1 MTGSVAETCWYLIRS
16 GLVNMGPIG
25 MSSGMDINSMV
36 SKIVDAERIPKQQRI
51 DYERN
56 KIDSSISAYGRLR
69 ESLDTMKN
77 LMANFRQEKAFAVRS
92 VNSTEENIVT
102 ATATTDA
109 IAGKYAVD
117 VLQLAQSHKVASDV
131 IPDDTRFGPG
141 KLQISLGEDSF
152 NFSLRKNSRLTDV
165 VRAINGASDNPGV
178 RASIIKDMNG
188 PRLIVAANQSGVEK
202 TVRINVDAEP
212 GNELYRFEYKT
223 IEQRVKDLEQ
233 AQAEALNLLGLPATP
248 LSETEPNSTEQVEAE
263 SETAKETPAVQSSET
278 ISQQPTEAKSGRPE
292 DTIPG
297 WTPTASGTL
306 MDSYYVPPPEL
317 DEKALAKSKEVPGW
331 SNTASG
337 TLTDS
342 YVTPSEA
349 QAKLEQELAAEKAAV
364 ARAVSE
370 GDLTEEQAKQI
381 EREKLSPEERERLE
395 KVEAIQA
402 ELAEAQRSMQ
412 VYMGMSEVQ
421 AAQDSVV
428 VLDGVAKLASNNN
441 VIEDAIEGVDLTL
454 KGTTKPGER
463 ATEIGVEYDRQSV
476 RADIEQFVTAYNQ
489 FFQVS
494 QSLAKVDPTTG
505 QVGPLAGDSIVR
517 SADARLKSVFSA
529 SIDGAPE
536 DLKSLTEFGIT
547 TTRQGNLEI
556 NYQMLDKQL
565 NSNFTKLESFF
576 GGNNGFAKKVE
587 DAIHSMTGMTGSIR
601 TREKSLTEQNYRL
614 NDDQATLDRRMQ
626 GIEKRTHDKFAAMQ
640 DATGKMQAQLAGL
653 MSALS

>member
-1 MTGSVAETCWYLIRS
+1 MTGSVEETCRYLIRS

-202 TVRINVDAEP
+202 TIRINVDAEP

-233 AQAEALNLLGLPATP
+233 AQTEALSLLGLPTTP
-248 LSETEPNSTEQVEAE
+248 LAETEPNSTKQVEAE
-263 SETAKETPAVQSSET
+263 SETAEDTSSVQSSEIIT
-278 ISQQPTEAKSGRPE
+278 QQPAEAKSGRPE

-364 ARAVSE
+364 ARAVAE

-476 RADIEQFVTAYNQ
+476 RADIEQFVAAYNQ

>member
-1 MTGSVAETCWYLIRS
+1 M
-16 GLVNMGPIG
+16 NMGPIG

-188 PRLIVAANQSGVEK
+188 PRLIVAANQSGAEK
-202 TVRINVDAEP
+202 SIRINVDAEP

-233 AQAEALNLLGLPATP
+233 AQTEALSLLGLPTTP
-248 LSETEPNSTEQVEAE
+248 SAETEPNSTKQVEAE
-263 SETAKETPAVQSSET
+263 SETAEDTSSVQSSET
-278 ISQQPTEAKSGRPE
+278 ISQQPAEAKSGRPE

-364 ARAVSE
+364 ARAVAE

-476 RADIEQFVTAYNQ
+476 RADIEQFVAAYNQ

-505 QVGPLAGDSIVR
+505 QAGPLAGDSIVR

>member
-1 MTGSVAETCWYLIRS
+1 M
-16 GLVNMGPIG
+16 NMGPIG

-188 PRLIVAANQSGVEK
+188 PRLIVAANQSGAEK
-202 TVRINVDAEP
+202 SIRINVDAEP

-223 IEQRVKDLEQ
+223 IEQRVKDLER
-233 AQAEALNLLGLPATP
+233 AQTEALSLLGLPTTP
-248 LSETEPNSTEQVEAE
+248 LAETEPNSTKQVEAE
-263 SETAKETPAVQSSET
+263 SETAEDTSSVQSSET
-278 ISQQPTEAKSGRPE
+278 TSQQPAEAKSGRPE

-364 ARAVSE
+364 ARAVAE

-381 EREKLSPEERERLE
+381 EREKLSPEERDRLE

-476 RADIEQFVTAYNQ
+476 RADIEQFVAAYNQ

>member
-1 MTGSVAETCWYLIRS
+1 
-16 GLVNMGPIG
+16 MGPIG

-51 DYERN
+51 DFERA
-56 KIDSSISAYGRLR
+56 KIDTSISAYGRLR

-77 LMANFRQEKAFAVRS
+77 LMANFRQEKAFALRS
-92 VNSTEENIVT
+92 VNTTEESVVT

-117 VLQLAQSHKVASDV
+117 VLQLAQSHKIASDV
-131 IPDDTRFGPG
+131 IPEDTRFGPG
-141 KLQISLGEDSF
+141 KLQISLGDEQFD
-152 NFSLRKNSRLTDV
+152 FSLRKNSKLTDV

-178 RASIIKDMNG
+178 RASIIKDRNG
-188 PRLIVAANQSGVEK
+188 PRLIVASNQSGAEK
-202 TVRINVDAEP
+202 AISINVDAEV
-212 GNELYRFEYKT
+212 GNDLYRFEYKT
-223 IEQRVKDLEQ
+223 IEQRVRDLEK
-233 AQAEALNLLGLPATP
+233 AQAEALSVLGMPTGEDAVDGE
-248 LSETEPNSTEQVEAE
+248 LSPEEAAKVGETEKTDEELNSAEQTKVEEAV
-263 SETAKETPAVQSSET
+263 KEGEENAAQTQ
-278 ISQQPTEAKSGRPE
+278 EAKSGRPE

-297 WTPTASGTL
+297 WTETASGTL
-306 MDSYYVPPPEL
+306 MDSYQAPKPEL
-317 DEKALAKSKEVPGW
+317 DEKAIEKSKDVPGW

-342 YVTPSEA
+342 YVTPAEA
-349 QAKLEQELAAEKAAV
+349 QAKLEEELAAEKAAIAKAV
-364 ARAVSE
+364 AD
-370 GDLTEEQAKQI
+370 GDMTEEEAKKL

-421 AAQDSVV
+421 SAQDSVV
-428 VLDGVAKLASNNN
+428 LLDGVAELSSHNN

-463 ATEIGVEYDRQSV
+463 AAEIGVEYDRESV
-476 RADIEQFVTAYNQ
+476 RADIEQFVAAYNQ

-494 QSLAKVDPTTG
+494 QDLAKVDPATG
-505 QVGPLAGDSIVR
+505 MAGPLAGDSIVR
-517 SADARLKSVFSA
+517 SADSRLKSVFSA
-529 SIDGAPE
+529 NIENAPE
-536 DLKSLTEFGIT
+536 DLKTLTEFGIT
-547 TTRQGNLEI
+547 TTRAGNLEI
-556 NYQMLDKQL
+556 NYQLLDKQL
-565 NSNFTKLESFF
+565 NNNFNKLEDFF

-614 NDDQATLDRRMQ
+614 NDDQVALDRRMQ
-626 GIEKRTHDKFAAMQ
+626 GIEKRTQDKFAAMQ
-640 DATGKMQAQLAGL
+640 DATGKMQAQLAG
-653 MSALS
+653 MMNALS

>member
-202 TVRINVDAEP
+202 TIRINVDAEP

-349 QAKLEQELAAEKAAV
+349 QAKLEQELAGEKAAV

-370 GDLTEEQAKQI
+370 GELTEEQAKQI

-454 KGTTKPGER
+454 KGTTKQGER

>member
-1 MTGSVAETCWYLIRS
+1 
-16 GLVNMGPIG
+16 MGPIG

-51 DYERN
+51 DFERT
-56 KIDSSISAYGRLR
+56 KIDTSISAYGRLR

-77 LMANFRQEKAFAVRS
+77 LMANFRQEKAFALRS
-92 VNSTEENIVT
+92 VNTTEESVVT

-117 VLQLAQSHKVASDV
+117 VLQLAQSHKIASDV
-131 IPDDTRFGPG
+131 IPEDTRFGPG
-141 KLQISLGEDSF
+141 KLQISLGDEQFD
-152 NFSLRKNSRLTDV
+152 FSLRKNSKLTDV

-178 RASIIKDMNG
+178 RASIIKDRNG
-188 PRLIVAANQSGVEK
+188 PRLIVASNQSGAEK
-202 TVRINVDAEP
+202 AISINVDAEV
-212 GNELYRFEYKT
+212 GNDLYRFEYKT
-223 IEQRVKDLEQ
+223 IEQRVRDLEK
-233 AQAEALNLLGLPATP
+233 AQAEALSVLGMPTREDAVDGE
-248 LSETEPNSTEQVEAE
+248 LSPEEAAKVGE
-263 SETAKETPAVQSSET
+263 SEKTDEELNSAEQTKVEEAVIEGEENAAQT
-278 ISQQPTEAKSGRPE
+278 QEAKSGRPE

-297 WTPTASGTL
+297 WTETASGTL
-306 MDSYYVPPPEL
+306 MDSYQAPKPEL
-317 DEKALAKSKEVPGW
+317 DEKAIEKSKDVPGW

-342 YVTPSEA
+342 YVTPAEA
-349 QAKLEQELAAEKAAV
+349 QAKLEEELAAEKAAIAKAV
-364 ARAVSE
+364 AD
-370 GDLTEEQAKQI
+370 GDMTEEEAKKL

-421 AAQDSVV
+421 SAQDSVV
-428 VLDGVAKLASNNN
+428 LLDGVAELSSHNN

-463 ATEIGVEYDRQSV
+463 AAEIGVEYDRESV
-476 RADIEQFVTAYNQ
+476 RADIEQFVAAYNQ

-494 QSLAKVDPTTG
+494 QDLAKVDPATG
-505 QVGPLAGDSIVR
+505 MAGPLAGDSIVR
-517 SADARLKSVFSA
+517 SADSRLKSVFSA
-529 SIDGAPE
+529 SIENAPE
-536 DLKSLTEFGIT
+536 DLKTLTEFGIT
-547 TTRQGNLEI
+547 TTRAGNLEI
-556 NYQMLDKQL
+556 NYQLLDKQL
-565 NSNFTKLESFF
+565 NNNFNKLEDFF

-614 NDDQATLDRRMQ
+614 NDDQVALDRRMQ
-626 GIEKRTHDKFAAMQ
+626 GIEKRTQDKFAAMQ
-640 DATGKMQAQLAGL
+640 DATGKMQAQLAG
-653 MSALS
+653 MMNALS

>member
-1 MTGSVAETCWYLIRS
+1 
-16 GLVNMGPIG
+16 MGPIG

-51 DYERN
+51 DFERA
-56 KIDSSISAYGRLR
+56 KIDTSISAYGRLR

-77 LMANFRQEKAFAVRS
+77 LMANFRQEKAFALRS

-117 VLQLAQSHKVASDV
+117 VLQLAQSHKIASDV

-141 KLQISLGEDSF
+141 KLQISLGDEQFDL
-152 NFSLRKNSRLTDV
+152 SLRKNSRLTDV

-178 RASIIKDMNG
+178 RASIIKDRNG
-188 PRLIVAANQSGVEK
+188 PRLIVASDQSGAEKSLTIGVE
-202 TVRINVDAEP
+202 AEP
-212 GNELYRFEYKT
+212 GNDLFRFEFKT
-223 IEQRVKDLEQ
+223 IEQRVRDLEQ
-233 AQAEALNLLGLPATP
+233 AQAEALSVLGLPPQDGEQANQEQAVGEAQESQ
-248 LSETEPNSTEQVEAE
+248 LGEETVDGKAVEDAQ
-263 SETAKETPAVQSSET
+263 SADQTAQEG
-278 ISQQPTEAKSGRPE
+278 EANVEKPQEANSGRPE

-297 WTPTASGTL
+297 WTETASGTL
-306 MDSYYVPPPEL
+306 MDSYQAPKPEL
-317 DEKALAKSKEVPGW
+317 DEKAIEKSKQVPGW

-342 YVTPSEA
+342 YVTPEEA
-349 QAKLEQELAAEKAAV
+349 QAKLEEELAAEKAAIAKAV
-364 ARAVSE
+364 AD
-370 GDLTEEQAKQI
+370 GDMTEEEAKKL

-395 KVEAIQA
+395 KVEAIQS

-412 VYMGMSEVQ
+412 IYMGMSEVQ
-421 AAQDSVV
+421 SAQDSVV
-428 VLDGVAKLASNNN
+428 LLDGVAELSSHNN

-463 ATEIGVEYDRQSV
+463 ATEIGVEYDRDSV
-476 RADIEQFVTAYNQ
+476 RADIEQFVNAYNQ

-494 QSLAKVDPTTG
+494 QDLSKVDPTTG
-505 QVGPLAGDSIVR
+505 RAGPLAGDSIVR
-517 SADARLKSVFSA
+517 SADSRLKSVFSS
-529 SIDGAPE
+529 SIDGAPK
-536 DLKSLTEFGIT
+536 DLQSLTEFGIT
-547 TTRQGNLEI
+547 TTREGRLEI

-565 NSNFTKLESFF
+565 NNNFGKLGDFF

-601 TREKSLTEQNYRL
+601 TREKSLSEQNYRL
-614 NDDQATLDRRMQ
+614 NDDQASLDRRME
-626 GIEKRTHDKFAAMQ
+626 GIEKRTQDKFAAMQ
-640 DATGKMQAQLAGL
+640 DATGKMQAQLAG
-653 MSALS
+653 MMNALS

>member
-1 MTGSVAETCWYLIRS
+1 MTGSVEETCRYLIRS

-92 VNSTEENIVT
+92 VNSSEENIVT

-188 PRLIVAANQSGVEK
+188 PRLIVAANQSGAEK
-202 TVRINVDAEP
+202 SIRINVDAEP

-233 AQAEALNLLGLPATP
+233 AQTEALSLLGLPTTP
-248 LSETEPNSTEQVEAE
+248 LAETEPNSTKQVEAE
-263 SETAKETPAVQSSET
+263 SETAEDTSSVQSSAT
-278 ISQQPTEAKSGRPE
+278 ITQQPAEAKSGRPE

-306 MDSYYVPPPEL
+306 MDSYYAPPPEL

-364 ARAVSE
+364 ARAVAE

-476 RADIEQFVTAYNQ
+476 RADIEQFVSAYNQ

-505 QVGPLAGDSIVR
+505 QAGPLAGDSIVR

-547 TTRQGNLEI
+547 TTRQGNLES

-614 NDDQATLDRRMQ
+614 NDDQATLNRRMQ

>member
-1 MTGSVAETCWYLIRS
+1 M
-16 GLVNMGPIG
+16 NMGPIG

-188 PRLIVAANQSGVEK
+188 PRLIVAANQSGAEK
-202 TVRINVDAEP
+202 SIRINVDAEP

-223 IEQRVKDLEQ
+223 IEQRVKDLER
-233 AQAEALNLLGLPATP
+233 AQTEALSLLGLPTTP
-248 LSETEPNSTEQVEAE
+248 LAETEPNSTKQVEAE
-263 SETAKETPAVQSSET
+263 SATAEDTSSVQSSET
-278 ISQQPTEAKSGRPE
+278 TSQQPAEAKSGRPE

-364 ARAVSE
+364 ARAVAE

-381 EREKLSPEERERLE
+381 EREKLSPEERDRLE

-476 RADIEQFVTAYNQ
+476 RADIEQFVAAYNQ

>member
-1 MTGSVAETCWYLIRS
+1 
-16 GLVNMGPIG
+16 MGPIG

-51 DYERN
+51 DFERA
-56 KIDSSISAYGRLR
+56 KIDTSISAYGRLR

-77 LMANFRQEKAFAVRS
+77 LMANFRQEKAFALRS
-92 VNSTEENIVT
+92 VNTTEESVVT

-117 VLQLAQSHKVASDV
+117 VLQLAQSHKIASDV
-131 IPDDTRFGPG
+131 IPEDTRFGPG
-141 KLQISLGEDSF
+141 KLQISLGDEQFD
-152 NFSLRKNSRLTDV
+152 FSLRKNSKLTDV

-178 RASIIKDMNG
+178 RASIIKDRNG
-188 PRLIVAANQSGVEK
+188 PRLIVASNQSGAEK
-202 TVRINVDAEP
+202 AISINVDAEV
-212 GNELYRFEYKT
+212 GNDLYRFEYKT
-223 IEQRVKDLEQ
+223 IEQRVRDLEK
-233 AQAEALNLLGLPATP
+233 AQAEALSVLGMPTGEDAVDGELNPEEAAKVGENAKTDEE
-248 LSETEPNSTEQVEAE
+248 LNSAEQTKVEEAV
-263 SETAKETPAVQSSET
+263 KEGEENAAQTQ
-278 ISQQPTEAKSGRPE
+278 EAKSGRPE

-297 WTPTASGTL
+297 WTETASGTL
-306 MDSYYVPPPEL
+306 MDSYQAPKPEL
-317 DEKALAKSKEVPGW
+317 DEKAIEKSKDVPGW

-342 YVTPSEA
+342 YVTPAEA
-349 QAKLEQELAAEKAAV
+349 QAKLEEELAAEKAAIAKAV
-364 ARAVSE
+364 AD
-370 GDLTEEQAKQI
+370 GDMTEEEAKKL

-421 AAQDSVV
+421 SAQDSVV
-428 VLDGVAKLASNNN
+428 LLDGVAELSSHNN

-463 ATEIGVEYDRQSV
+463 AAEIGVEYDRESV
-476 RADIEQFVTAYNQ
+476 RADIEQFVAAYNQ

-494 QSLAKVDPTTG
+494 QDLAKVDPATG
-505 QVGPLAGDSIVR
+505 RAGPLAGDSIVR
-517 SADARLKSVFSA
+517 SADSRLKSVFSA
-529 SIDGAPE
+529 SIENAPE
-536 DLKSLTEFGIT
+536 DLKTLTEFGIT
-547 TTRQGNLEI
+547 TTRAGNLEI
-556 NYQMLDKQL
+556 NYQLLDKQL
-565 NSNFTKLESFF
+565 NNNFNKLEDFF

-614 NDDQATLDRRMQ
+614 NDDQVALDRRMQ
-626 GIEKRTHDKFAAMQ
+626 GIEKRTQDKFAAMQ
-640 DATGKMQAQLAGL
+640 DATGKMQAQLAG
-653 MSALS
+653 MMNALS

>member
-202 TVRINVDAEP
+202 TIRINVDAEP

-370 GDLTEEQAKQI
+370 GELTEEQAKQI

>member
-1 MTGSVAETCWYLIRS
+1 
-16 GLVNMGPIG
+16 MGPIG

-51 DYERN
+51 DFERA
-56 KIDSSISAYGRLR
+56 KIDTSISAYGRLR

-77 LMANFRQEKAFAVRS
+77 LMANFRQEKAFALRS

-117 VLQLAQSHKVASDV
+117 VLQLAQSHKIASDV

-141 KLQISLGEDSF
+141 KLQISLGDEQFDL
-152 NFSLRKNSRLTDV
+152 SLRKNSRLTDV

-178 RASIIKDMNG
+178 RASIIKDRNG
-188 PRLIVAANQSGVEK
+188 PRLIVASDQSGAEKALTIGVE
-202 TVRINVDAEP
+202 AEP
-212 GNELYRFEYKT
+212 GNDLFRFEFKT
-223 IEQRVKDLEQ
+223 IEQRVRDLEQ
-233 AQAEALNLLGLPATP
+233 AQAEALSVLGLPPQDGEQANQEQAVGEAQESQ
-248 LSETEPNSTEQVEAE
+248 LGEETVDGKAVEDAQ
-263 SETAKETPAVQSSET
+263 SADQTAQEG
-278 ISQQPTEAKSGRPE
+278 EANVEKPQEANSGRPE

-297 WTPTASGTL
+297 WTETASGTL
-306 MDSYYVPPPEL
+306 MDSYQAPKPEL
-317 DEKALAKSKEVPGW
+317 DEKAIEKSKQVPGW

-342 YVTPSEA
+342 YVTPEEA
-349 QAKLEQELAAEKAAV
+349 QAKLEEELAAEKAAIAKAV
-364 ARAVSE
+364 AD
-370 GDLTEEQAKQI
+370 GDMTEEEAKKL

-395 KVEAIQA
+395 KVEAIQS

-412 VYMGMSEVQ
+412 IYMGMSEVQ
-421 AAQDSVV
+421 SAQDSVV
-428 VLDGVAKLASNNN
+428 LLDGVAELSSHNN

-463 ATEIGVEYDRQSV
+463 ATEIGVEYDRDSV
-476 RADIEQFVTAYNQ
+476 RADIEQFVNAYNQ

-494 QSLAKVDPTTG
+494 QDLSKVDPTTG
-505 QVGPLAGDSIVR
+505 RAGPLAGDSIVR
-517 SADARLKSVFSA
+517 SADSRLKSVFSS
-529 SIDGAPE
+529 SIDGAPK
-536 DLKSLTEFGIT
+536 DLQSLTEFGIT
-547 TTRQGNLEI
+547 TTREGRLEI

-565 NSNFTKLESFF
+565 NNNFGKLGDFF

-601 TREKSLTEQNYRL
+601 TREKSLSEQNYRL
-614 NDDQATLDRRMQ
+614 NDDQASLDRRME
-626 GIEKRTHDKFAAMQ
+626 GIEKRTQDKFAAMQ
-640 DATGKMQAQLAGL
+640 DATGKMQAQLAG
-653 MSALS
+653 MMNALS

>member
-1 MTGSVAETCWYLIRS
+1 M
-16 GLVNMGPIG
+16 NMGPIG